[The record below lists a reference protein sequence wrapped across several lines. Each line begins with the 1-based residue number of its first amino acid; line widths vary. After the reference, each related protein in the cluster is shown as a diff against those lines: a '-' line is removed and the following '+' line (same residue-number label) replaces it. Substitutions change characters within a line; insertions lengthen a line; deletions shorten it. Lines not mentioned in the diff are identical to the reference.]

1 MGEARPAYETPESL
15 EREAG
20 VVRRLEE
27 RWDASAIKP
36 PTSYRLDYIFCR
48 EEAVVESLD
57 GRRVIRS
64 QAKAFCEIKVRRYT
78 WEEIDRM
85 GGYMISLAKWTAAEA
100 FCSISGL
107 PFILA
112 VSAAGEIRFASIR
125 TFEHEGVVHG
135 GRSDRADWQD
145 KEPMVLLSVARFRPL

>member
-1 MGEARPAYETPESL
+1 MGEERPRYETSEDL
-15 EREAG
+15 EREVD

-27 RWDASAIKP
+27 RWKAEAIKL
-36 PTSYRLDYIFCR
+36 PTSYRLDYVFVR
-48 EEAVVESLD
+48 D
-57 GRRVIRS
+57 GKEVRS
-64 QAKAFCEIKVRRYT
+64 FCEVKVRRYS

-112 VSAAGEIRFASIR
+112 VSAAREIRFASIR
-125 TFEHEGVVHG
+125 TFEHDGVVHG
-135 GRSDRADWQD
+135 GRADRADWQD
-145 KEPMVLLSVARFRPL
+145 KEPMVLFSVARFRPL